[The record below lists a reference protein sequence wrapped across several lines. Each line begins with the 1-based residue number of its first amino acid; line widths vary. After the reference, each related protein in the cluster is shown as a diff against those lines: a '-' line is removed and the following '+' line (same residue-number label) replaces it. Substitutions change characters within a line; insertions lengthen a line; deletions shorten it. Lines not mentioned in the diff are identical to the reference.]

1 MKIKLKIRKN
11 KNNFRK
17 PIIFLGIFVFLICAV
32 TCVVHISSIRNSLE
46 EEVNQQLIAQLEVAG
61 EILEDELES
70 TEGIV
75 MAAADE
81 MGEKR
86 EQFFSDAQIYRILK
100 SYKSLDDFQQ
110 LVYLTEENSVYF
122 ADGRNMDASD
132 LVREGQDEINGS
144 RIFVSNNAGLKGNEW
159 QLLFIAPVEARGER
173 KGFIVGL
180 KDCKNILDS
189 DTFFYLKKMGD
200 VMVINEEGTILDGS
214 FVNISNQDEKYE
226 TVYDCMEK
234 YWRVDMQKIRRFRE
248 QVRDQNITEA
258 AFPCT
263 STDGDRYFYSFYTT
277 EGSLNLRI
285 VCMYTDSIYS
295 NVEGTVVLGSISTCL
310 IMMLSM
316 AFLVFVAYRH
326 NSSVNKLIAKLAYED
341 EITGGKN
348 LNYFREFVADTMEK
362 YPGMPFMIH
371 RFDVSNFRY
380 INEAYGHIKADQLLK
395 AIIEEADALFYSREL
410 CIRMNADQ
418 FAMITRNTQDLD
430 ERFYIFSDKVNA
442 RALDLGI
449 RYPVKF
455 KRGVYPIR
463 NREEDVSLMID
474 KANMARKLLMGEEK
488 ESVSYYSDRLADD
501 MKKTDKIESE
511 METALFNRE
520 FKMYVQPKWDIQ
532 EDRLYGGEALVR
544 WMKDDG
550 NMIYPSDFVPVFE
563 KNGFIEQLDIFMLES
578 ACKLIREQLDS
589 GQPIYPISVNQSRM
603 LLNDPDYI
611 NRITE
616 MMDKYQ
622 IPKGYIELEITESML
637 FSERDKMIS
646 ILNELKEMELQ
657 LSMDD
662 FGSGYSS
669 LNLLKDF
676 PFDVLKIDKEFFS
689 EATTSESSV
698 WILRMI
704 IEMAEGL
711 GIRVICE
718 GVETKEQIEM
728 LRRIGCRY
736 VQGYYYSKPIPV
748 ERFVEQYCR
757 ESA

>member
-1 MKIKLKIRKN
+1 MKIKFKIRKN
-11 KNNFRK
+11 KNNLIK
-17 PIIFLGIFVFLICAV
+17 PIILFGICVFLICAV
-32 TCVVHISSIRNSLE
+32 TCVFHISSIRNSLE

-61 EILEDELES
+61 EVLES
-70 TEGIV
+70 HLERAESIV

-81 MGEKR
+81 MGAKR
-86 EQFFSDAQIYRILK
+86 EQYFSEAQIYRILK

-110 LVYLTEENSVYF
+110 LMYLTEDNSLYLD
-122 ADGRNMDASD
+122 DGRIADSSD
-132 LVREGQDEINGS
+132 FVREGLDDINES
-144 RIFVSNNAGLKGNEW
+144 RIYVINDFWEKDKDW
-159 QLLFIAPVEARGER
+159 QLLFIAPVEAGGGR
-173 KGFIVGL
+173 KGFIIGL

-189 DTFFYLKKMGD
+189 DIFFYLKQMGD
-200 VMVINEEGTILDGS
+200 VMVINEDGTILDCN
-214 FVNISNQDEKYE
+214 FTNLSNQDEKYE
-226 TVYDCMEK
+226 TVYDCMRK
-234 YWRVDMQKIRRFRE
+234 YWKIDTQKVIRFRE
-248 QVRDQNITEA
+248 KVSDKNITEA

-277 EGSLNLRI
+277 DGFLNLRI
-285 VCMYTDSIYS
+285 VCMCTDSIYS
-295 NVEGTVVLGSISTCL
+295 GMEGTVVVGSIATCL

-326 NSSVNKLIAKLAYED
+326 NSSVNKLITKLAYED
-341 EITGGKN
+341 EVTGGKN
-348 LNYFREFVADTMEK
+348 LNYFREFVADTLEK
-362 YPGMPFMIH
+362 YQGVPFVIH

-380 INEAYGHIKADQLLK
+380 INEAYGHIRADKLLQT
-395 AIIEEADALFYSREL
+395 IIEEADALFYSREL

-418 FAMITRNTQDLD
+418 FAMLTRNTQDMED
-430 ERFYIFSDKVNA
+430 RFFVFSDKVNA
-442 RALDLGI
+442 RALDIGI
-449 RYPVKF
+449 RYPIKF
-455 KRGVYPIR
+455 KRGVYQIR
-463 NREEDVSLMID
+463 SREEDFSLMLD
-474 KANMARKLLMGEEK
+474 KANMARKMLVGEEK
-488 ESVSYYSDRLADD
+488 DSVSYYSDRLADD

-520 FKMYVQPKWDIQ
+520 FKMYVQPKWDIK

-616 MMDKYQ
+616 MLDKYQ
-622 IPKGYIELEITESML
+622 VPKGYIELEITESML

-728 LRRIGCRY
+728 LRKIGCRY

-748 ERFVEQYCR
+748 ERFVEEYCR

>member
-1 MKIKLKIRKN
+1 MKFKFKISKN
-11 KNNFRK
+11 KNNLIK
-17 PIIFLGIFVFLICAV
+17 PIILLGIFVFIICAV
-32 TCVVHISSIRNSLE
+32 TCVFHISSIRSSLE

-61 EILEDELES
+61 EVLEANLQG
-70 TEGIV
+70 TEGIIA
-75 MAAADE
+75 AAADE
-81 MGEKR
+81 MGTKR
-86 EQFFSDAQIYRILK
+86 EQYITETHIYRILNH
-100 SYKSLDDFQQ
+100 YKFIDDFQW
-110 LVYLTEENSVYF
+110 VMYLTEESRLYLN
-122 ADGRNMDASD
+122 DGRNIDSSD
-132 LVREGQDEINGS
+132 LIKEGLEDINES
-144 RIFVSNNAGLKGNEW
+144 RIYVVNDFWRKGRDW
-159 QLLFIAPVEARGER
+159 QLLFIAPVNVNGER
-173 KGFIVGL
+173 QGFMIGL

-189 DTFFYLKKMGD
+189 DTFSYLKQMGD
-200 VMVINEEGTILDGS
+200 VMVINEKGAILDCN
-214 FVNISNQDEKYE
+214 FVNISDQDEKYE

-234 YWRVDMQKIRRFRE
+234 YWRIDGQKIRRFKE
-248 QVRDQNITEA
+248 KVIDESTTEA

-263 STDGDRYFYSFYTT
+263 NSNGDRYFYSFYTT
-277 EGSLNLRI
+277 EGFLKLRI

-295 NVEGTVVLGSISTCL
+295 DMEDTVVVGSIATCL

-326 NSSVNKLIAKLAYED
+326 NSSANKLISRLAYED
-341 EITGGKN
+341 EVTGGKN
-348 LNYFREFVADTMEK
+348 LNYFREFVGGTMEK
-362 YPGMPFMIH
+362 YEGMPFVIH
-371 RFDVSNFRY
+371 RFDISNFRY
-380 INEAYGHIKADQLLK
+380 INEAYGHIRADKLLK
-395 AIIEEADALFYSREL
+395 AIIEEADAIFYSKEL

-418 FAMITRNTQDLD
+418 FALFTRNTQDLED
-430 ERFYIFSDKVNA
+430 RFFVFSDKVNA
-442 RALDLGI
+442 RALDIGI
-449 RYPVKF
+449 RYPIKF
-455 KRGVYPIR
+455 KRGVYQVR
-463 NREEDVSLMID
+463 NREEDISLMID
-474 KANMARKLLMGEEK
+474 KANMARKMLIAEEK
-488 ESVSYYSDRLADD
+488 ENVSYYSDRLADD
-501 MKKTDKIESE
+501 LKKTDKIESE

-520 FKMYVQPKWDIQ
+520 FKMYVQPKWDIK

-611 NRITE
+611 NRITA
-616 MMDKYQ
+616 MLDKYQ
-622 IPKGYIELEITESML
+622 VPKGYIELEITESML

-718 GVETKEQIEM
+718 GVETQEQIEM